1 MQTAPPSSSSSAFLT
16 ATKADSSDGHKAD
29 LADILRARRRRLAK
43 LIDFPILLWSGTA
56 KSRNFAANIYPYRAS
71 SHFLYFAGIPL
82 ENAAIR
88 IDQEEL
94 TLFIDE
100 ATPDDILWHGP
111 MPSRDQIAQRIGAD
125 KARPLRD
132 LDALSTGVALLG
144 EKDET
149 VRSMEKALMKQG
161 IVLARHRPE
170 GSRALER
177 AIVQLRMIQD
187 EGAIAAMSKAIR
199 VSVEAHK
206 AGMVAT
212 LQART
217 EAQVRAA
224 MEAIITG
231 HNMSCAYGSI
241 VTIAGEVLHN
251 HRYYNKLKPGDL
263 LLADVGAETFDG
275 WASDIT
281 RTWPVSGKFSATQ
294 QDIYDIVLAAHDFCI
309 EKAKP
314 GVEYRTIHLIACE
327 IVAAGLVELGILQ
340 GNPADLVEQD
350 AHALFFPHG
359 VGHLMG
365 LDVHDMEDLGDLS
378 GYAEGRERSDRFG
391 LSFLRLNRPLEEN
404 MVVTIEPGF
413 YQVPAILN
421 SRETRDRY
429 HSIINW
435 ERLEQFSDVRG
446 IRIED
451 DILITAQGCK
461 VLSQALPTS
470 ANEIEHLVRCKTQ

>member
-1 MQTAPPSSSSSAFLT
+1 MQTAPVSPSLESSRP
-16 ATKADSSDGHKAD
+16 KANANASTSPKTD
-29 LADILRARRRRLAK
+29 LASTLRTRRRRLAK
-43 LIDFPILLWSGTA
+43 LIDFPVLLWSGAA
-56 KSRNFAANIYPYRAS
+56 KARNFAANIYPYRAS
-71 SHFLYFAGIPL
+71 SHFLYFAGVPL

-88 IDQEEL
+88 IDGEEL

-100 ATPDDILWHGP
+100 AAPDDILWHGP
-111 MPSRDQIAQRIGAD
+111 MPSRDEIAQRIGAD

-132 LDALSTGVALLG
+132 LESLSSGVALLG

-149 VRSMEKALMKQG
+149 VQSMEKALLKQG
-161 IVLARHRPE
+161 VVLTRHRPE
-170 GSRALER
+170 GNQTLEK
-177 AIVQLRMIQD
+177 AIVRLRMIHD
-187 EGAIAAMSKAIR
+187 EGAIATIRKAIN

-206 AGMVAT
+206 AGMKAT
-212 LQART
+212 ASART
-217 EAQVRAA
+217 EAQIRAA
-224 MEAIITG
+224 MEAVITG

-251 HRYYNKLKPGDL
+251 HRYYNQVQPGDL

-294 QDIYDIVLAAHDFCI
+294 QDIYDVVLAAHDFCI
-309 EKAKP
+309 EQTRP
-314 GVEYRTIHLIACE
+314 GVEYKQIHLIACE
-327 IVAAGLVELGILQ
+327 IIAAGLVDLGILK
-340 GNPADLVEQD
+340 GNPSTLVEQD

-378 GYAEGRERSDRFG
+378 GYAEGRSRSDRFG

-404 MVVTIEPGF
+404 MIVTIEPGF
-413 YQVPAILN
+413 YQVPAILD

-429 HSIINW
+429 KDIVNW
-435 ERLEQFSDVRG
+435 ERLAQFSDVRG

-451 DILITAQGCK
+451 DVRLTKTDCEI
-461 VLSQALPTS
+461 LSQALPTT
-470 ANEIEHLVRCKTQ
+470 ANEIEDLVRAKS

>member
-1 MQTAPPSSSSSAFLT
+1 MQTAPVPPSLNPSREETQPSA
-16 ATKADSSDGHKAD
+16 KPS
-29 LADILRARRRRLAK
+29 LASTLKARRRRLAK
-43 LIDFPILLWSGTA
+43 LIDFPILLWSGTP
-56 KSRNFAANIYPYRAS
+56 KPRNFAANIYPYRAS

-88 IDQEEL
+88 IDGEEL

-111 MPSRDQIAQRIGAD
+111 MPSRDEIAQRIGAD

-132 LDALSTGVALLG
+132 LESLASGVALLG

-149 VRSMEKALMKQG
+149 VQSMEKALLKQG
-161 IVLARHRPE
+161 VVLARRQPE
-170 GSRALER
+170 GDRMLER
-177 AIVQLRMIQD
+177 AIVRLRMIQD
-187 EGAIAAMSKAIR
+187 EGAIATIRKAIK

-206 AGMVAT
+206 AGMRAT
-212 LQART
+212 TTART
-217 EAQVRAA
+217 EAQIRAA
-224 MEAIITG
+224 MEAVIIG

-251 HRYYNKLKPGDL
+251 HRYYNKLNPGDL

-275 WASDIT
+275 WASDLT

-294 QDIYDIVLAAHDFCI
+294 QDIYDIVLAARDFCI
-309 EKAKP
+309 EKVKP
-314 GVEYRTIHLIACE
+314 GVEYEQIHLIACE
-327 IVAAGLVELGILQ
+327 IIAAGLVNLGILK
-340 GNPADLVEQD
+340 GNPTDLVEQD

-378 GYAEGRERSDRFG
+378 GYAEGRTRSDRFG
-391 LSFLRLNRPLEEN
+391 LAFLRLNRPLEEN
-404 MVVTIEPGF
+404 MAITIEPGF

-421 SRETRDRY
+421 SRQTRDRY
-429 HSIINW
+429 KNIVDW
-435 ERLEQFSDVRG
+435 ERLEQFSDIRG

-451 DILITAQGCK
+451 DVLVTSQGCE
-461 VLSQALPTS
+461 VLSKALPTT
-470 ANEIEHLVRCKTQ
+470 ANEIEDLVRAK

>member
-1 MQTAPPSSSSSAFLT
+1 MQTAPIPQPLDRPNSQAQSSPQS
-16 ATKADSSDGHKAD
+16 D
-29 LADILRARRRRLAK
+29 LASILQARRRRLAK
-43 LIDFPILLWSGTA
+43 LIDFPVLLWSGTA
-56 KSRNFAANIYPYRAS
+56 KPRNFAANIYPYRAS

-88 IDQEEL
+88 IDGEEL

-111 MPSRDQIAQRIGAD
+111 MPTRDEIAQRIGAN

-132 LDALSTGVALLG
+132 LESLSSGVALLG

-149 VRSMEKALMKQG
+149 VKAMEKALMKQG
-161 IVLARHRPE
+161 VVLTRHRPE
-170 GSRALER
+170 GNRALER
-177 AIVQLRMIQD
+177 ATVRLRMIQD
-187 EGAIAAMSKAIR
+187 EGAIASIRKAIK
-199 VSVEAHK
+199 VTVEAHK
-206 AGMVAT
+206 AGMAAT
-212 LQART
+212 VNART

-224 MEAIITG
+224 MEAVIIG

-251 HRYYNKLKPGDL
+251 HRYYNKVKSGDL

-294 QDIYDIVLAAHDFCI
+294 QDLYDVVLAAHDFCI
-309 EKAKP
+309 EKSQP
-314 GVEYRTIHLIACE
+314 GVEYQQIHLVACE
-327 IVAAGLVELGILQ
+327 IIAAGLVDLGILK
-340 GNPADLVEQD
+340 GNPADLVEQN

-365 LDVHDMEDLGDLS
+365 LDVHDMEDLGDIS
-378 GYAEGRERSDRFG
+378 GYADGRERSDRFG
-391 LSFLRLNRPLEEN
+391 LSFLRLHRPLEEN
-404 MVVTIEPGF
+404 MIVTIEPGF
-413 YQVPAILN
+413 YQVPALLN

-429 HSIINW
+429 ADMVNW
-435 ERLEQFSDVRG
+435 ERLEQFADVRG

-451 DILITAQGCK
+451 DVLITEQGCEVMSK
-461 VLSQALPTS
+461 ALPTT
-470 ANEIEHLVRCKTQ
+470 ANEIEDLVRSRA